1 MSGLSRRSFLA
12 GSTALLAAP
21 ALRTSKAASDVD
33 VAIVGAGAAG
43 IAAARRL
50 IAGKASVALF
60 EAGKRIGGRCVT
72 DSALFGIPFD
82 LGAHWLFDPNSNPLV
97 SLAPATGLDIYPAP
111 RGLGMRVGPREARAG
126 ELETFLSQLVR
137 TRRALGEAA
146 RAKTDVPAARA
157 LPPDLGSW
165 RSTVAFAVGPYVC
178 GKPLDKVSVR
188 DLARGGGR
196 DIAAFCRQGY
206 GALLAR
212 LAAGLPIRLSDPV
225 TLLNWDRYGADVYTA
240 KGRLRANAAIV
251 TVSTNALADG
261 KLEFKPGLSRRYL
274 QAAKDLSL
282 GSYDH
287 IALMMPDNPLGLRQ
301 DDLVFEQAS
310 GPRTAA
316 LLANISG
323 TALHTVTVAGEFG
336 RDLAQQGEA
345 AMVEFAREWL
355 GMQFGAGVK
364 DRIAGSHATRWNME
378 PYILGAMSAAAPGN
392 ADARRALRARLGRR
406 VWFAGEATHETKWG
420 TVAGAWEEG
429 ERVALAALDQLG
441 LLEKPKPERPVRRKR
456 PSRRRR
462 RRRR

>member
-1 MSGLSRRSFLA
+1 MSGLNRRSFLA

-21 ALRTSKAASDVD
+21 ALRFGHAASDVD

-72 DSALFGIPFD
+72 ESALFGVPFD
-82 LGAHWLFDPNSNPLV
+82 MGAHWLFEPSSNPLV
-97 SLAPATGLDIYPAP
+97 SLAPATGLKIYPAP

-126 ELETFLSQLVR
+126 ELETFLSQLVHAG
-137 TRRALGEAA
+137 RALAEAA
-146 RAKTDVPAARA
+146 RSKTDVPAARA

-165 RSTVAFAVGPYVC
+165 RSTVAFALGPYVC
-178 GKPLDKVSVR
+178 GKPLDKVSAR

-196 DIAAFCRQGY
+196 DIAAFCREGY

-212 LAAGLPIRLSDPV
+212 LAAGLPVRLSDPV
-225 TLLNWDRYGADVYTA
+225 TLVNWHRYGADVYTA
-240 KGRLRANAAIV
+240 IGRLRARAVIV

-261 KLEFKPGLSRRYL
+261 KLEFKPALSRRYL
-274 QAAKDLSL
+274 QAANDLSL

-287 IALMMPDNPLGLRQ
+287 IGLMMPDNPLGLRQ
-301 DDLVFEQAS
+301 DDLVFEQVS

-323 TALHTVTVAGEFG
+323 TALHTVTVAGGFG
-336 RDLAQQGEA
+336 RELAQQGEA

-355 GMQFGAGVK
+355 GMQFGANVK
-364 DRIAGSHATRWNME
+364 DKIAGSYATRWNME
-378 PYILGAMSAAAPGN
+378 PYVLGAMSAATPGN
-392 ADARRALRARLGRR
+392 ADARRALRARLGGR

-429 ERVALAALDQLG
+429 ERAALAALDQLD
-441 LLEKPKPERPVRRKR
+441 LLEKPKPERPARRKR
-456 PSRRRR
+456 PSQRRRR
-462 RRRR
+462 R